1 MPEEVPEGT
10 MPEQPASMESPGA
23 PESMTPEPMDA
34 AVAPMEAAP
43 MMAAPAAEPEA
54 APAAPAA
61 AAQES
66 GWQTPGESSTFG
78 VPIAPGPVAGVT
90 YADLVPR
97 IVAYIIDAII
107 LGIGY
112 AIVWSILIATLFVSG
127 GLGGV
132 WVGLIVGSVALLAAS
147 AVYFIWTW
155 THWRAS
161 PGQRILSIETVNAPN
176 GATLSQD
183 QAIRR
188 WLFLYGPGAISSAV
202 GLAPIGFLSTLISL
216 AVLGYYIYLLYS
228 ASQDPRRQGFHDKQ
242 VDTVVV
248 KRSAV

>member
-1 MPEEVPEGT
+1 VDPLAGLARPADPEHR
-10 MPEQPASMESPGA
+10 
-23 PESMTPEPMDA
+23 D
-34 AVAPMEAAP
+34 
-43 MMAAPAAEPEA
+43 
-54 APAAPAA
+54 
-61 AAQES
+61 
-66 GWQTPGESSTFG
+66 
-78 VPIAPGPVAGVT
+78 
-90 YADLVPR
+90 
-97 IVAYIIDAII
+97 
-107 LGIGY
+107 
-112 AIVWSILIATLFVSG
+112 
-127 GLGGV
+127 
-132 WVGLIVGSVALLAAS
+132 
-147 AVYFIWTW
+147 
-155 THWRAS
+155 
-161 PGQRILSIETVNAPN
+161 GQCPN